1 MADWIS
7 AARPRS
13 RRASIVVASLA
24 LLGLS
29 AIGVGS
35 ASADLQSLGPISNA
49 TGFPTTATD
58 RNGRSLQLCLDSATL
73 CLSTLPNPDAPASVP
88 ENFPDEAFWWSTE
101 ATVPMPN
108 GQAAK
113 LMLALEA
120 AFGGTGTVDN
130 GNQNMFGRIRVR
142 ADDLTPG
149 ATYTFTHPYGVTRAV
164 ADDRGRV
171 FDTVDIGCLDSCV
184 ERAYSSVTN
193 TNVGPF
199 LRWDNSAP
207 APPAG
212 YIGDPTVP
220 HRITG
225 SPFATNYFRVQGPGG
240 LDVQTD
246 LFNVSGKLAGPAPA
260 PAPIARLDRTSVDFG
275 SRQIN
280 ESTGKEIVKMTNV
293 GDANMTFAG
302 GVTLT
307 GADAAHFV
315 LSDNTCTAALAPNAA
330 CTVKVALR
338 ATTVGEKNATL
349 RFGDNAAG
357 NPHLVA
363 LTGSGDPAPDPG
375 PGPDPQPAAVANLSP
390 LSVAFGNQDVNTTS
404 ASKQVEVTNT
414 GRAPLT
420 VTAADIAGAT
430 PASYAIAA
438 NGCATLA
445 PTESCT
451 VSVTFAPASAGS
463 KPGTLR
469 LTHSGL
475 GATDVTLS
483 GTGTVPDT
491 TPAPAPVAAVSP
503 LSLDYGSGTVGT
515 TSIVKYAT
523 MSNAGNAPLTLAT
536 TLTGINGSDFVI
548 ASNTCPAALPAGQQC
563 QVGVAFKPLSAG
575 ADKVA
580 LLRFT
585 DNSGNVAG
593 STQDVTLTGNGV
605 APPPPVAGINV
616 TPNPVTLPDSK
627 VGLVLGLGATA
638 TFQTVTVTSNGSA
651 PLNIIDTTLTAGDF
665 TISSNTCEATTR
677 APGATCQITIR
688 FQAKARGTRTATL
701 RINSNAPGSPLSIP
715 VSGKGI

>member
-1 MADWIS
+1 MADRIS
-7 AARPRS
+7 AARLRS
-13 RRASIVVASLA
+13 RRASLVVASLA
-24 LLGLS
+24 LIGL
-29 AIGVGS
+29 AALGVGS
-35 ASADLQSLGPISNA
+35 ASADLQSLGPINNA

-88 ENFPDEAFWWSTE
+88 GNFPDEAFWWSAE
-101 ATVPMPN
+101 ALVAMPN
-108 GQAAK
+108 GEDAR
-113 LMLALEA
+113 LTLALEA
-120 AFGGTGTVDN
+120 AFGGTGTIDN

-149 ATYTFTHPYGVTRAV
+149 ATYTFTHPYGVTTAT

-199 LRWDNSAP
+199 LRWDNTAP

-212 YIGDPTVP
+212 YIGDPTIE

-225 SPFATNYFRVQGPGG
+225 SPFSTNYFRVQGPGG
-240 LDVQTD
+240 LDVRTD
-246 LFNVSGKLAGPAPA
+246 LFSVSGKLAGPAPT
-260 PAPIARLDRTSVDFG
+260 PAPVARLDRTAIDFG

-280 ESTGKEIVKMTNV
+280 ESTGKETVTMTNV

-307 GADAAHFV
+307 GTDAAHFV
-315 LSDNTCTAALAPNAA
+315 VSDNTCTGPLAPNAA

-349 RFGDNAAG
+349 RFGDNAPG
-357 NPHLVA
+357 NPHLVT
-363 LTGSGDPAPDPG
+363 LTGIGDPAPDPG
-375 PGPDPQPAAVANLSP
+375 PGPDPEPAGVANLSP
-390 LSVAFGNQDVNTTS
+390 LSLAFGDQDVNTTS
-404 ASKQVEVTNT
+404 AAKQVEVTNT
-414 GRAPLT
+414 GEAPLT
-420 VTAADIAGAT
+420 IAAADLAGAN

-438 NGCATLA
+438 NGCGAALA

-451 VSVTFAPASAGS
+451 ISVTFSPASAGS
-463 KPGTLR
+463 KPATLQ
-469 LTHSGL
+469 LTHGGM
-475 GATDVTLS
+475 GASDVTLS
-483 GTGTVPDT
+483 GTGVGT
-491 TPAPAPVAAVSP
+491 TPAPAPVAAVTP
-503 LSLDYGSGTVGT
+503 LSLDFGSATVGT
-515 TSIVKYAT
+515 TSIVKLAT
-523 MSNAGNAPLTLAT
+523 MSNTGNAPLSLAT
-536 TLTGINGSDFVI
+536 TLTGVNSSDFVVS
-548 ASNTCPAALPAGQQC
+548 SNSCPASLPAGQQC

-575 ADKVA
+575 ASKVA

-585 DNSGNVAG
+585 DDSGNVPG
-593 STQDVTLTGNGV
+593 STQDVTLTGSAV

-616 TPNPVTLPDSK
+616 TPNPVTLPDSR

-638 TFQTVTVTSNGSA
+638 TFQTVTVTSNGGA
-651 PLNIIDTTLTAGDF
+651 PLIIGATTISAGDF
-665 TISSNTCEATTR
+665 TISSNTCAGTTR
-677 APGATCQITIR
+677 APGATCEITLR
-688 FQAKARGTRTATL
+688 FQAKARSTRVATL
-701 RINSNAPGSPLSIP
+701 TINSNAAGSPSRIA